1 MATTSLEKGLALPT
15 MSDLGRLLIVV
26 GVILV
31 ILGAVFLLAPKLPWL
46 GRLPG
51 DISFKRGNFSFYFPL
66 GTCILI
72 SIILTLIMYLWRR

>member
-1 MATTSLEKGLALPT
+1 MPE
-15 MSDLGRLLIVV
+15 LGRLLIVV

-31 ILGAVFLLAPKLPWL
+31 IVGAVFLLAPKLPWL

-51 DISFKRGNFSFYFPL
+51 DLSYQRGNFSFYFPL

-72 SIILTLIMYLWRR
+72 SIILTLIVYLFRR

>member
-1 MATTSLEKGLALPT
+1 

-31 ILGAVFLLAPKLPWL
+31 LVGAVFLLAPKLPWL
-46 GRLPG
+46 GKLPG
-51 DISFKRGNFSFYFPL
+51 DISFGTRGNFSFYFPL

-72 SIILTLIMYLWRR
+72 SIILTLIMYLFRR

>member
-1 MATTSLEKGLALPT
+1 
-15 MSDLGRLLIVV
+15 MSGLGRVLIVA

-31 ILGAVFLLAPKLPWL
+31 IMGAVFLLAPKIPWL

-51 DISFKRGNFSFYFPL
+51 DISFKRGNVSFYFPL

-72 SIILTLIMYLWRR
+72 SIILTLIIYLFRK